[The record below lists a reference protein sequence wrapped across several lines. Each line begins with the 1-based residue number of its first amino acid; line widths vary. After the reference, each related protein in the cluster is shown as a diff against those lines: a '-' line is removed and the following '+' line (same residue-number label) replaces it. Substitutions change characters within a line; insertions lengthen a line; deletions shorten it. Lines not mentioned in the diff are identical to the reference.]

1 MSTLGIAGATVF
13 LLFGIGLLIL
23 FSFICTMASTCVLFD
38 SDYIQMIPI
47 PIFLIIIG
55 IVIGIADSKL
65 KEKSNKKKR

>member
-23 FSFICTMASTCVLFD
+23 FSFICIMASTCVLFS
-38 SDYIQMIPI
+38 SDYMQVITI

-65 KEKSNKKKR
+65 KKKSNKKRR